1 MNWRFSSAK
10 STKVCCTGKFL
21 GLTPILPRTNI
32 HSCAIWSGPKKKL
45 FRLLAA
51 VEISGGSTTVRK
63 LFLLALTTFVSAIGF
78 QPLTHAQDFYKDK
91 TLTIVVGYS
100 PGGSFDLYAR
110 VLARY
115 IGRYLPG
122 NPTRIVENMTGA
134 GGLIAANYLYNRV
147 KPDSLTIGAW
157 ASPLVLQ
164 HIMGNE
170 AAQFDGRKF
179 GYLGIPSPYDTVCT
193 FNQQSGITKMDDWI
207 NAKRP
212 QKISTIGPGTST
224 SDIPKLLK
232 AALNLPMDVIDGYKG
247 GADARLAVE
256 SGEVD
261 GYCGSWGTVETV
273 WRSAYESKKIVPVL
287 QASLKS
293 HPKYKQIPLAISYAK
308 TEEAREL
315 LRVADNVHVVQFPFS
330 VPPGMAKDRLELL
343 QRAFIRTLKDPELI
357 AEAKKSQL
365 DIDPVDGPTIT
376 KTLTS
381 LYDLKPATVAQL
393 KDILLPQKK

>member
-1 MNWRFSSAK
+1 MGKLLRLYAIVIGIWILAGGDRAI
-10 STKVCCTGKFL
+10 TG
-21 GLTPILPRTNI
+21 
-32 HSCAIWSGPKKKL
+32 
-45 FRLLAA
+45 
-51 VEISGGSTTVRK
+51 
-63 LFLLALTTFVSAIGF
+63 
-78 QPLTHAQDFYKDK
+78 AQEYKDK
-91 TLTIVVGYS
+91 TLTIIVGYS
-100 PGGSFDLYAR
+100 PGGSFDLYGR

-134 GGLIAANYLYNRV
+134 GGIIAANHLYNRV
-147 KPDSLTIGAW
+147 KADGLTIGAW
-157 ASPLVLQ
+157 ASPLILQ
-164 HIMGNE
+164 QIMGNE
-170 AAQFDGRKF
+170 AAQFDGRRF
-179 GYLGIPSPYDTVCT
+179 GYLGIPSEYDTVCT
-193 FNQQSGITKMDDWI
+193 FNQQSGIAKMDDWI

-212 QKISTIGPGTST
+212 LKISTIGPGTST

-287 QASLKS
+287 Q
-293 HPKYKQIPLAISYAK
+293 
-308 TEEAREL
+308 EAREL
-315 LRVADNVHVVQFPFS
+315 LKIADDVHIAQFPFS

-343 QRAFIRTLKDPELI
+343 QRAFVRTFKDSDLL
-357 AEAKKSQL
+357 AEAKRSQL
-365 DIDPVDGPTIT
+365 DVAPVDGPTIT

-381 LYDLKPATVAQL
+381 LYDLKPATVAKL
-393 KDILLPQKK
+393 KDILLPKRK

>member
-1 MNWRFSSAK
+1 MKMR
-10 STKVCCTGKFL
+10 L
-21 GLTPILPRTNI
+21 RT
-32 HSCAIWSGPKKKL
+32 
-45 FRLLAA
+45 
-51 VEISGGSTTVRK
+51 
-63 LFLLALTTFVSAIGF
+63 LALAGLLLVTGQSAVG
-78 QPLTHAQDFYKDK
+78 AQDYKDK
-91 TLTIVVGYS
+91 TLTIIVGYS

-134 GGLIAANYLYNRV
+134 GGMIAANHLYNRV
-147 KPDSLTIGAW
+147 KPDGMTIGAW

-164 HIMGNE
+164 QIMGNE
-170 AAQFDGRKF
+170 AAQFDGRRF
-179 GYLGIPSPYDTVCT
+179 GYLGIPSEYDTVCT
-193 FNQQSGITKMDDWI
+193 FNQKSGVSKMDDWV

-273 WRSAYESKKIVPVL
+273 WRSAYDSKKIIPVL
-287 QASLKS
+287 QATLKPN
-293 HPKYKQIPLAISYAK
+293 PKYKQIPVAMSFAK
-308 TEEAREL
+308 TEESREL
-315 LRVADNVHVVQFPFS
+315 LKIADDVHGAQFPFS

-343 QRAFIRTLKDPELI
+343 QRAFLQSFKDPDLI
-357 AEAKKSQL
+357 AEAKKAQL
-365 DIDPVDGPTIT
+365 DIGPVDGPTVT
-376 KTLTS
+376 KTLTG
-381 LYDLKPATVAQL
+381 LYDLKPATVARL
-393 KDILLPQKK
+393 KEILLPKKK

>member
-1 MNWRFSSAK
+1 MIAVIV
-10 STKVCCTGKFL
+10 T
-21 GLTPILPRTNI
+21 
-32 HSCAIWSGPKKKL
+32 
-45 FRLLAA
+45 AA
-51 VEISGGSTTVRK
+51 V
-63 LFLLALTTFVSAIGF
+63 AIGYSPTA
-78 QPLTHAQDFYKDK
+78 QAQDYYKDK
-91 TLTIVVGYS
+91 TVTFIVGYS

-110 VLARY
+110 VIARY

-134 GGLIAANYLYNRV
+134 GGIIAANHLYNRV
-147 KPDSLTIGAW
+147 KPDGYTIGAW

-193 FNQQSGITKMDDWI
+193 FNQQSGVFKMDDWI
-207 NAKRP
+207 NSKRP
-212 QKISTIGPGTST
+212 QKIAAIGPGTST

-232 AALNLPMDVIDGYKG
+232 AALNLPTDVIDGYKG

-273 WRSAYESKKIVPVL
+273 WRGAFETKKIHAVL

-308 TEEAREL
+308 TDEAREL
-315 LRVADNVHVVQFPFS
+315 LRVADNAHGAQFPFT

-343 QRAFIRTLKDPELI
+343 QRAFIKTLKDGDLV
-357 AEAKKSQL
+357 AETKKSQL
-365 DIDPVDGPTIT
+365 DIDPVDGPTIA
-376 KTLTS
+376 KTLTA
-381 LYDLKPATVAQL
+381 LYDLKPATVARL
-393 KDILLPQKK
+393 KEILLPKK

>member
-1 MNWRFSSAK
+1 MKLSNW
-10 STKVCCTGKFL
+10 L
-21 GLTPILPRTNI
+21 
-32 HSCAIWSGPKKKL
+32 SCAFMTVFILIG
-45 FRLLAA
+45 LA
-51 VEISGGSTTVRK
+51 STAR
-63 LFLLALTTFVSAIGF
+63 
-78 QPLTHAQDFYKDK
+78 AQDYKDK
-91 TLTIVVGYS
+91 TLTTIVGYS

-115 IGRYLPG
+115 ISRHLPG

-134 GGLIAANYLYNRV
+134 GGMIAVNHLYNRV
-147 KPDSLTIGAW
+147 KPDGLTIGAW
-157 ASPLVLQ
+157 ASPLILQ
-164 HIMGNE
+164 QIMGND

-179 GYLGIPSPYDTVCT
+179 GYLGIPSEYDTVCT
-193 FNQQSGITKMDDWI
+193 FNQQSGVSKMDDWV

-212 QKISTIGPGTST
+212 MKISTIGPGTST

-287 QASLKS
+287 QATLK
-293 HPKYKQIPLAISYAK
+293 PNLKYKNIPVAMSFAK
-308 TEEAREL
+308 TDDAREL
-315 LRVADNVHVVQFPFS
+315 LKIADDVHGAQFVFS

-343 QRAFIRTLKDPELI
+343 QRAFMRTFKDPELI

-365 DIDPVDGPTIT
+365 DVAPVDGPTVT
-376 KTLTS
+376 KTLTG
-381 LYDLKPATVAQL
+381 LYDLKPATIAKL
-393 KDILLPQKK
+393 KDILLPKKK

>member
-1 MNWRFSSAK
+1 MRFI
-10 STKVCCTGKFL
+10 T
-21 GLTPILPRTNI
+21 
-32 HSCAIWSGPKKKL
+32 KL
-45 FRLLAA
+45 FFVVIASVTFAA
-51 VEISGGSTTVRK
+51 VRAPV
-63 LFLLALTTFVSAIGF
+63 
-78 QPLTHAQDFYKDK
+78 QAQDFYKDK
-91 TLTIVVGYS
+91 TLTVIVGYS

-115 IGRYLPG
+115 IGKYLPG

-134 GGLIAANYLYNRV
+134 GGIIAANHLYNRV
-147 KPDSLTIGAW
+147 KPDGLTIGAW

-193 FNQQSGITKMDDWI
+193 FNQQSGITKMEDWI

-212 QKISTIGPGTST
+212 QKISAIGPGTST

-273 WRSAYESKKIVPVL
+273 WRSAFESKKLHTVL

-293 HPKYKQIPLAISYAK
+293 HPKYKHVPLAINYAK

-315 LRVADNVHVVQFPFS
+315 LVVADNAHGAQFPFS
-330 VPPGMAKDRLELL
+330 VPPGMTKERLDVL
-343 QRAFIRTLKDPELI
+343 QRAFMRTFKDPELI

-365 DIDPVDGPTIT
+365 DIDPVDGPTVT

-381 LYDLKPATVAQL
+381 LYDLKPATVAKL
-393 KDILLPQKK
+393 KDILLARKK

>member
-1 MNWRFSSAK
+1 MGYLKTLVSI
-10 STKVCCTGKFL
+10 V
-21 GLTPILPRTNI
+21 
-32 HSCAIWSGPKKKL
+32 AI
-45 FRLLAA
+45 LAA
-51 VEISGGSTTVRK
+51 VSVPAAR
-63 LFLLALTTFVSAIGF
+63 
-78 QPLTHAQDFYKDK
+78 AQDIYKDK
-91 TLTIVVGYS
+91 TLTIIVGYS

-110 VLARY
+110 VLGRY

-122 NPTRIVENMTGA
+122 NPTRVVENMTGA
-134 GGLIAANYLYNRV
+134 GGLIAANHLYNRV
-147 KPDSLTIGAW
+147 KPDGLTIGAW

-164 HIMGNE
+164 HVMGND

-193 FNQQSGITKMDDWI
+193 FNEKSGVTTMDDWI
-207 NAKRP
+207 NSKRP
-212 QKISTIGPGTST
+212 QKISAIGPGTST

-273 WRSAYESKKIVPVL
+273 WRAAFESKKIHPVL

-293 HPKYKQIPLAISYAK
+293 HPKYKNIPLAINYAK
-308 TEEAREL
+308 SEEAREL
-315 LRVADNVHVVQFPFS
+315 LVVADNAHTAQFPFS
-330 VPPGMAKDRLELL
+330 APPGMAKDRLAVL
-343 QRAFIRTLKDPELI
+343 QHAFVRTFKDSDLI

-365 DIDPVDGPTIT
+365 DIDPVDGPAVA

-381 LYDLKPATVAQL
+381 LYDLKPATVARL
-393 KDILLPQKK
+393 KDILLAKRK

>member
-1 MNWRFSSAK
+1 MQN
-10 STKVCCTGKFL
+10 
-21 GLTPILPRTNI
+21 IL
-32 HSCAIWSGPKKKL
+32 
-45 FRLLAA
+45 RLLALA
-51 VEISGGSTTVRK
+51 VTLV
-63 LFLLALTTFVSAIGF
+63 VSSPWSVG
-78 QPLTHAQDFYKDK
+78 AQEYKDK
-91 TLTIVVGYS
+91 TVTIIVGYS

-134 GGLIAANYLYNRV
+134 GGLIAANHLYNRV
-147 KPDSLTIGAW
+147 KPDGLTIGAW

-170 AAQFDGRKF
+170 AAQFDGRRF

-193 FNQQSGITKMDDWI
+193 FNQQSGIARMEDWI

-212 QKISTIGPGTST
+212 QKISSIGPGTST

-232 AALNLPMDVIDGYKG
+232 AALNLPMDVIEGYKG

-273 WRSAYESKKIVPVL
+273 WRAAFESKKIHPVL

-293 HPKYKQIPLAISYAK
+293 HPKYKQIPLAINYAK
-308 TEEAREL
+308 SEEAREL
-315 LRVADNVHVVQFPFS
+315 LVVADNAHSAQFPFS
-330 VPPGMAKDRLELL
+330 VPPGMARDRLELL
-343 QRAFIRTLKDPELI
+343 QRAFVRTFKDPDLI
-357 AEAKKSQL
+357 AEAKRSQM
-365 DIDPVDGPTIT
+365 DIEPVDGPTIT
-376 KTLTS
+376 KNLTS
-381 LYDLKPATVAQL
+381 LYDLKPATVARL
-393 KDILLPQKK
+393 KDILLAKKR

>member
-1 MNWRFSSAK
+1 MKLQKHLRASLLIALMFAASPGRFA
-10 STKVCCTGKFL
+10 
-21 GLTPILPRTNI
+21 
-32 HSCAIWSGPKKKL
+32 
-45 FRLLAA
+45 
-51 VEISGGSTTVRK
+51 E
-63 LFLLALTTFVSAIGF
+63 
-78 QPLTHAQDFYKDK
+78 AQDYKDK
-91 TLTIVVGYS
+91 TLTIIVGYS

-134 GGLIAANYLYNRV
+134 GGIIAANHLYNRV
-147 KPDSLTIGAW
+147 KPDGLTVGAW
-157 ASPLVLQ
+157 AGPLVLQ

-170 AAQFDGRKF
+170 AVQYDGRRF
-179 GYLGIPSPYDTVCT
+179 GYLGIPSEYDTVCT
-193 FNQQSGITKMDDWI
+193 FNQQSGIAKMEDWI

-212 QKISTIGPGTST
+212 LKISTIGPGTST

-273 WRSAYESKKIVPVL
+273 WRSAYDSKKIVPVL
-287 QASLKS
+287 QVARKS
-293 HPKYKQIPLAISYAK
+293 QPRYKHIPLADTYAK
-308 TEEAREL
+308 TEDAREL
-315 LRVADNVHVVQFPFS
+315 LKIANDVHVAQFPFS

-343 QRAFIRTLKDPELI
+343 QRAFIRTFKDPELI

-365 DIDPVDGPTIT
+365 DVDPVDGPTVT
-376 KTLTS
+376 KILTG
-381 LYDLKPATVAQL
+381 LYDLKPATVARL
-393 KDILLPQKK
+393 KDILLPKKK

>member
-1 MNWRFSSAK
+1 
-10 STKVCCTGKFL
+10 
-21 GLTPILPRTNI
+21 
-32 HSCAIWSGPKKKL
+32 
-45 FRLLAA
+45 
-51 VEISGGSTTVRK
+51 
-63 LFLLALTTFVSAIGF
+63 LALVIIFVVGSQWPVA
-78 QPLTHAQDFYKDK
+78 AQEYKDK

-110 VLARY
+110 VIARH

-134 GGLIAANYLYNRV
+134 GGIIAANHLYNRV
-147 KPDSLTIGAW
+147 KPDGLTIGAW

-164 HIMGNE
+164 HVMGND

-193 FNQQSGITKMDDWI
+193 FNQQSGIAKMDDWI

-232 AALNLPMDVIDGYKG
+232 AALNLPIDVLDGYKG

-273 WRSAYESKKIVPVL
+273 WRSAFASKKVVPVL
-287 QASLKS
+287 QAALKS

-315 LRVADNVHVVQFPFS
+315 LTIADNVHGAQFPFS
-330 VPPGMAKDRLELL
+330 VPPGMEKSRLELL
-343 QRAFIRTLKDPELI
+343 QRAFMQTLKDQDLQ
-357 AEAKKSQL
+357 AEAKKSEL
-365 DIDPVDGPTIT
+365 DVDPVDGPTIT
-376 KTLTS
+376 KTLVG
-381 LYDLKPATVAQL
+381 LYDLKPATIARL
-393 KDILLPQKK
+393 KDILLPKRK

>member
-1 MNWRFSSAK
+1 MNKCLRA
-10 STKVCCTGKFL
+10 
-21 GLTPILPRTNI
+21 
-32 HSCAIWSGPKKKL
+32 
-45 FRLLAA
+45 
-51 VEISGGSTTVRK
+51 
-63 LFLLALTTFVSAIGF
+63 LALAGVVIIASQSAVG
-78 QPLTHAQDFYKDK
+78 AQEYKDK
-91 TLTIVVGYS
+91 TLTFVVGYS

-134 GGLIAANYLYNRV
+134 GGMIAANHLYNRV
-147 KPDSLTIGAW
+147 KPDGLTVGAW

-164 HIMGNE
+164 HIMGND
-170 AAQFDGRKF
+170 AAQFDGRRF
-179 GYLGIPSPYDTVCT
+179 GYLGIPAEYDTVCT
-193 FNQQSGITKMDDWI
+193 FNQKSGITKMEDWV

-232 AALNLPMDVIDGYKG
+232 VALNLPMDVLDGYKG

-273 WRSAYESKKIVPVL
+273 WRSAYESKKIIPVL
-287 QASLKS
+287 QATLKPN
-293 HPKYKQIPLAISYAK
+293 PKYKQIPVAMSYAK

-315 LRVADNVHVVQFPFS
+315 LKIADDVHGAQFPFS

-343 QRAFIRTLKDPELI
+343 QRAFIKTFSDADLI
-357 AEAKKSQL
+357 AEAKKAQL
-365 DIDPVDGPTIT
+365 DIGPVEGPRIA
-376 KTLTS
+376 KTLS
-381 LYDLKPATVAQL
+381 GLYDLKPATIARL
-393 KDILLPQKK
+393 KDILLPKKN

>member
-1 MNWRFSSAK
+1 MA
-10 STKVCCTGKFL
+10 
-21 GLTPILPRTNI
+21 
-32 HSCAIWSGPKKKL
+32 KL
-45 FRLLAA
+45 F
-51 VEISGGSTTVRK
+51 K
-63 LFLLALTTFVSAIGF
+63 LLALAIAVVIGSQSSVSA
-78 QPLTHAQDFYKDK
+78 QEYKDK
-91 TLTIVVGYS
+91 TVTIIVGYS

-115 IGRYLPG
+115 IGRHLPG

-134 GGLIAANYLYNRV
+134 GGLIAANHLYNRV
-147 KPDSLTIGAW
+147 KPDGLTIGAW

-164 HIMGNE
+164 QIMGNE
-170 AAQFDGRKF
+170 AAQFDGRRF
-179 GYLGIPSPYDTVCT
+179 GYLGIPSEYDTVCT
-193 FNQQSGITKMDDWI
+193 FNQKSGITKMDDWI
-207 NAKRP
+207 SAKRP

-287 QASLKS
+287 QVTRKS
-293 HPKYKQIPLAISYAK
+293 QPRYQHIPLANSYAK

-315 LRVADNVHVVQFPFS
+315 LRVADDVHIAQFPFS
-330 VPPGMAKDRLELL
+330 VPPGMSKDRLELL
-343 QRAFIRTLKDPELI
+343 QRAFVRTFKDPDLL
-357 AEAKKSQL
+357 AEAKRSQL
-365 DIDPVDGPTIT
+365 DVDPVDGPTIA
-376 KTLTS
+376 KSLS
-381 LYDLKPATVAQL
+381 GLYDLKPATVAKL
-393 KDILLPQKK
+393 KEILLPKRK

>member
-1 MNWRFSSAK
+1 MRQFMILIVAA
-10 STKVCCTGKFL
+10 
-21 GLTPILPRTNI
+21 GLL
-32 HSCAIWSGPKKKL
+32 S
-45 FRLLAA
+45 
-51 VEISGGSTTVRK
+51 
-63 LFLLALTTFVSAIGF
+63 VSAISAP
-78 QPLTHAQDFYKDK
+78 QPSAAQDFYKDK
-91 TLTIVVGYS
+91 TVTIIVGYS

-134 GGLIAANYLYNRV
+134 GGIIAANHLYNRV
-147 KPDSLTIGAW
+147 KPDGFTVGAW

-164 HIMGNE
+164 HILGNE

-179 GYLGIPSPYDTVCT
+179 GYLGIPGPYDTVCT
-193 FNQQSGITKMDDWI
+193 FNQQSGIAKMDDWL

-212 QKISTIGPGTST
+212 QKISAIGPGTST
-224 SDIPKLLK
+224 SDVPKLLK

-273 WRSAYESKKIVPVL
+273 WRGAYESKKIHPLL
-287 QASLKS
+287 QTSLKS
-293 HPKYKQIPLAISYAK
+293 HPKYKQIPLAINYAK
-308 TEEAREL
+308 SEEAKEL
-315 LRVADNVHVVQFPFS
+315 LVVADNAHSAQFPFA
-330 VPPGMAKDRLELL
+330 VPPGMAKDRLEILQKAFVRTFKDQDLL
-343 QRAFIRTLKDPELI
+343 
-357 AEAKKSQL
+357 AEAKRSQL
-365 DIDPVDGPTIT
+365 DIDPVDGPTVT

-381 LYDLKPATVAQL
+381 LYDLKPATIAKL
-393 KDILLPQKK
+393 KDILLAKR

>member
-1 MNWRFSSAK
+1 MRFSK
-10 STKVCCTGKFL
+10 SL
-21 GLTPILPRTNI
+21 GLV
-32 HSCAIWSGPKKKL
+32 AIA
-45 FRLLAA
+45 F
-51 VEISGGSTTVRK
+51 
-63 LFLLALTTFVSAIGF
+63 FVLGIASAG
-78 QPLTHAQDFYKDK
+78 AQDYKDK
-91 TLTIVVGYS
+91 TLTVIVGYS

-115 IGRYLPG
+115 INRYLPG

-134 GGLIAANYLYNRV
+134 GGIIAANHLYNRV
-147 KPDSLTIGAW
+147 KPDGLTIGAW

-164 HIMGNE
+164 QIMGND
-170 AAQFDGRKF
+170 AAQFDGRRF
-179 GYLGIPSPYDTVCT
+179 GYLGIPSEYDTVCT
-193 FNQQSGITKMDDWI
+193 FNQQSGIAKMDDWI

-273 WRSAYESKKIVPVL
+273 WRGAYESKKIVPVL
-287 QASLKS
+287 QVARKS
-293 HPKYKQIPLAISYAK
+293 QAKYKHIPLANSYAK
-308 TEEAREL
+308 TEDAREL
-315 LRVADNVHVVQFPFS
+315 LKIADDVHTAQFPFT

-343 QRAFIRTLKDPELI
+343 QRAFIRTFKDADLL
-357 AEAKKSQL
+357 AEAKRSQL
-365 DIDPVDGPTIT
+365 DVEPVDGPTIA
-376 KTLTS
+376 KTLGS
-381 LYDLKPATVAQL
+381 LYDLKPATVARL
-393 KDILLPQKK
+393 KDILLPKKR

>member
-1 MNWRFSSAK
+1 MQTYLRRLAFMIVLIVSSQWPA
-10 STKVCCTGKFL
+10 G
-21 GLTPILPRTNI
+21 
-32 HSCAIWSGPKKKL
+32 
-45 FRLLAA
+45 
-51 VEISGGSTTVRK
+51 
-63 LFLLALTTFVSAIGF
+63 
-78 QPLTHAQDFYKDK
+78 AQDYKDK

-110 VLARY
+110 VIARH

-134 GGLIAANYLYNRV
+134 GGIIAANHLYNRV
-147 KPDSLTIGAW
+147 KPDGLTIGAW

-164 HIMGNE
+164 HVMGNE

-273 WRSAYESKKIVPVL
+273 WRSAYASKKIVPVL

-293 HPKYKQIPLAISYAK
+293 PSKYKQIPLAISYAK

-315 LRVADNVHVVQFPFS
+315 LTVADNVHGAQFPFS
-330 VPPGMAKDRLELL
+330 VPPGMEKARLELL
-343 QRAFIRTLKDPELI
+343 QRAFIQTLNDKELR
-357 AEAKKSQL
+357 AEAKKSEL
-365 DIDPVDGPTIT
+365 DVEPVDGPTIT
-376 KTLTS
+376 KTLVG
-381 LYDLKPATVAQL
+381 LYDLKPATVARL
-393 KDILLPQKK
+393 KDILLPKKK